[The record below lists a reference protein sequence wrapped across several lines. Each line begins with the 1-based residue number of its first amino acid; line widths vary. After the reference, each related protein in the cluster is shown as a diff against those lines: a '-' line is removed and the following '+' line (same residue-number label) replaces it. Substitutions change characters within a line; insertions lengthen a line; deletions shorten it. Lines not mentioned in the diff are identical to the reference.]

1 MYRKTAA
8 ALPLM
13 LSGGCSQFPHHRFF
27 TPPAA
32 GPNTP
37 WVRIVGGTELVS
49 IGQKFNGQSTGGM
62 VRRSEFILTRHQD
75 LGTTHSSSERRPHM
89 TAHNLPHSI

>member
-8 ALPLM
+8 ALPLI

-32 GPNTP
+32 GQNTAR
-37 WVRIVGGTELVS
+37 VRIVGGTELAS
-49 IGQKFNGQSTGGM
+49 IGQKLNGQSTGGL
-62 VRRSEFILTRHQD
+62 VRRSEFILTRTQNF
-75 LGTTHSSSERRPHM
+75 GTTHSSSERRPHM

>member
-32 GPNTP
+32 GQNTA
-37 WVRIVGGTELVS
+37 WVRIVGGTELAS
-49 IGQKFNGQSTGGM
+49 IGQKLNGQSLEAWCAEVNSYSHEPRISG
-62 VRRSEFILTRHQD
+62 LPTRVLSAD
-75 LGTTHSSSERRPHM
+75 R
-89 TAHNLPHSI
+89 I